1 MILIDVEKLDLET
14 IILIGKDLG
23 ILDRDAGV
31 TDENINKVIWETSF
45 NFELSLPVSMLKE
58 SSIKDN
64 RFKLMC
70 F

>member
-45 NFELSLPVSMLKE
+45 NFELSLPVNVLKE

>member
-23 ILDRDAGV
+23 ILDRDADV
-31 TDENINKVIWETSF
+31 TDENINKVIWETMF
-45 NFELSLPVSMLKE
+45 NFELSLPTNVLKE

-64 RFKLMC
+64 RFKLM
-70 F
+70 FS